1 MTIFLFGS
9 SSDVPAAAC
18 RAGLFTDNDAT
29 VADSRDATAA
39 DSRDATVAESRDATV
54 ADSRDYSVTDNE
66 NATAVGSRDG
76 ADTDSMDNRVT
87 DSKNA
92 TSADL
97 SHAVT
102 NVRTRSKG
110 FSVRTLNLSCYSLS
124 IFPSHKTA
132 KCWALWYKF
141 LLLFI

>member
-1 MTIFLFGS
+1 LTIFLFGS

-29 VADSRDATAA
+29 VAD
-39 DSRDATVAESRDATV
+39 SRDATV